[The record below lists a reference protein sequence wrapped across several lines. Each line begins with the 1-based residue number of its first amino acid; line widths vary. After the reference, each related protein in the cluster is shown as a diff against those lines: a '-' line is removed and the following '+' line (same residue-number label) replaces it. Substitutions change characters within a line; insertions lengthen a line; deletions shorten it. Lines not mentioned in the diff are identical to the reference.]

1 MDQDLFFQFLDFELA
16 DRHVAPP
23 EQKRPPFSGGLLIA
37 LIEADQATLPPADLL
52 PGAILTEGEL
62 VRANNAPIVK

>member
-1 MDQDLFFQFLDFELA
+1 MDQDLFLQDLDLEFA

-37 LIEADQATLPPADLL
+37 LIE
-52 PGAILTEGEL
+52 
-62 VRANNAPIVK
+62 VRSGHSTRRSVIWRYPNRQ